1 MVRIRFRKT
10 GVSVRQGPANC
21 VCECMRSVSAE
32 GMPCFALACIWNS
45 RRCRPSSAR
54 EAAGTVEAVGEGVTG
69 VAIGDKVSTMP
80 VCVPEILSGFIATLQ
95 P

>member
-1 MVRIRFRKT
+1 MVRVLRFRRAGGPEVLRIDEM
-10 GVSVRQGPANC
+10 GVSSPGPANC

-54 EAAGTVEAVGEGVTG
+54 EAAGTVIDWFLAVSQSGVN
-69 VAIGDKVSTMP
+69 P
-80 VCVPEILSGFIATLQ
+80 
-95 P
+95 